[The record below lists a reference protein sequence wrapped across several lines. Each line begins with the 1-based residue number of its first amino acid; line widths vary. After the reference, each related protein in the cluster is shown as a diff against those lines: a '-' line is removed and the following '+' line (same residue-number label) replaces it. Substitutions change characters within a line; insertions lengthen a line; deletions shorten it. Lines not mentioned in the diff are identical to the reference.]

1 MKLTDT
7 QIRGIKATGSKQ
19 KLFDGGGLFLLVT
32 ETGSKL
38 WRLKYRVAGKE
49 RLDALGKYPQISLKE
64 ARARR
69 EEIKLILDRGLDPSA
84 ERQKEKIRAA
94 IDGTT
99 FEMLAREWHGKKMPK
114 VKELTAQRI
123 LRRLEMNVFP
133 YIGRRP
139 VSAITAPELLEVFQH
154 MEKRGIAETARRVL
168 QTCCDIWKYAVLT
181 ERAPQNIAS
190 NLKGVLTVVPVTH
203 RASITDAKQ
212 VGALLRAIDA
222 YQGHFSTQCALRL
235 APLVFVRPGELQ
247 HAEWSEI
254 DFDKAEWVIPA
265 EKMKMGTKHIVPLS
279 RQALK
284 ILHDLR
290 PVTGVGR
297 YVFPHISKKERPMSP
312 NTILSALRG
321 MGYAKEE
328 MSGHGFRSTA
338 STLLNEQGYNR
349 DWIERQLAHS
359 ERDGVRAA
367 YNYAEY
373 LPERRRMMQE
383 WADFLA
389 GLRADVAVVA

>member
-1 MKLTDT
+1 MKLTDA
-7 QIRGIKATGSKQ
+7 QLRGIKANGSKQ
-19 KLFDGGGLFLLVT
+19 KFFDGGGLFLLVT

-49 RLDALGKYPQISLKE
+49 RLEALGKYPQIGLKE
-64 ARARR
+64 ARAKR
-69 EEIKLILDRGLDPSA
+69 EEIKGMLDRRLDPSA
-84 ERQKEKIRAA
+84 ERQKEKLRAVV
-94 IDGTT
+94 DGTT
-99 FEMLAREWHGKKMPK
+99 FEMITREWHAKKLSK
-114 VKELTAQRI
+114 VKELTAQRT

-133 YIGRRP
+133 YLGRRP
-139 VSAITAPELLEVFQH
+139 IKAITVPELLEVFQR

-168 QTCCDIWKYAVLT
+168 QSCCDIWKYAVLT
-181 ERAPQNIAS
+181 DRASQNIAD
-190 NLKGVLTVVPVTH
+190 NLRGVLTTVPVTH

-212 VGALLRAIDA
+212 VGALLRAIDT
-222 YQGHFSTQCALRL
+222 YQGHFPTICALRL

-247 HAEWSEI
+247 HAEWAEV

-265 EKMKMGTKHIVPLS
+265 GKMKMKTKHIIPLS
-279 RQALK
+279 RQSLE
-284 ILHDLR
+284 ILRDLR

-297 YVFPHISKKERPMSP
+297 YVFPHISKRDRPMSP
-312 NTILSALRG
+312 NTILSALRS

-338 STLLNEQGYNR
+338 STLLNELGYNR

-373 LPERRRMMQE
+373 LPERRKMMQE
-383 WADFLA
+383 WADHLDC
-389 GLRADVAVVA
+389 LKRNNS